1 MIEFALIRALRI
13 SYSSTLPL
21 VTTLD
26 GDASRMFSNPN
37 LGSLHVC
44 DLNSCYHVQAEA
56 IYVIVVMHLNEQQ
69 NTVVVFT
76 GCASSVHI

>member
-1 MIEFALIRALRI
+1 MIEFALIRALEI

-26 GDASRMFSNPN
+26 GNASRMFSKPN
-37 LGSLHVC
+37 LGSLHVY
-44 DLNSCYHVQAEA
+44 DLNSYYHVQAEA
-56 IYVIVVMHLNEQQ
+56 IYVIVVIQLNEQQ
-69 NTVVVFT
+69 NMVVEFT